1 MIDNI
6 GGSDKER
13 DYGVEIK
20 QMGSYKNFVMFKQ
33 DTYADPEE
41 VCHGYTQ
48 KFIVS
53 GWYNKEDIQLHHV
66 NFKAYLSNLPKVPVY
81 NSNVPCDSGEKK
93 PELGFCPPVPEL
105 GD

>member
-20 QMGSYKNFVMFKQ
+20 QIGSYKNFVMFKQ

-41 VCHGYTQ
+41 VCHGCT
-48 KFIVS
+48 
-53 GWYNKEDIQLHHV
+53 
-66 NFKAYLSNLPKVPVY
+66 
-81 NSNVPCDSGEKK
+81 
-93 PELGFCPPVPEL
+93 
-105 GD
+105 